1 MDKIPSSDL
10 SEYRIALE
18 KLADEYR
25 QKMSTIWPKVSFDAP
40 TWEIKKLYG
49 TKLLDVFFTPLI
61 SDFIDHDQHYVIA
74 VRCLMAQRA
83 LDGKT
88 TTYCAPLKS
97 WRLLAQTSTPL
108 HSLCRHDLVILE
120 DKLVGRATPKSAA
133 TCLAHLR
140 ILGSMLED
148 ISRLSGMPKIAW
160 SPSIKNKE
168 TLNRLMAQNRAN
180 IDRGKT
186 NEILDRKI
194 EGLSDATNAML
205 ANDPRL
211 NNLDRSAIAAM
222 NIFMCAPSRINEPLC
237 LRHFDRFTIDNFIER
252 PEQDTAGKIFPT
264 HQALF
269 MKGSKGADY
278 SAKPILNF
286 MIDLCDQCWNVLL
299 KLGENSRRMLI
310 HYESSPNTLYL
321 PENLEHLRG
330 QPISKVSLW
339 KIINLTT
346 DEPTSQHL
354 SSITG
359 SLWDTISQRSN
370 PEKSLIFLIDNP
382 YTHRVN
388 GYKNHH
394 KEIPAVPW
402 NAVERHLLS
411 RVQARMQAM
420 RRISKTCHYL
430 GKLSNMLMLIDT
442 YHSAYLPQAWCSKAI
457 SYRFTDSAWRKAGN
471 SEPSVFAKL
480 GVNFVNDDTLV
491 TCSLNT
497 HDPRRWLTTK
507 ALEAKER
514 LSDVLINLWA
524 NRINIGQLGAYD
536 FRSPGSKAVQ
546 AEIPI
551 PQELASISE
560 GIKALDGLEKNYGL
574 DVDISYVHGDSLAV
588 TSLDAVLSAT
598 ENRPVARDSNQ
609 IIVLYPTQFG
619 ICLHQHHEIPCR
631 SYTGCSEGCNEQLI
645 VKGHLPTNEQWRK
658 QNELNNRS
666 IINQLEKLIIAR
678 NREIA
683 DEPLTLD
690 AHILTIM
697 KGVDVKTMATELI
710 ERFHEI
716 KNQVKDMSFRNE
728 LEAAFIS
735 RGIVSILDD
744 PSVPAG
750 ALIKPHNPR
759 KHASPG
765 YERGIDERW
774 GSRVEMESEQEL
786 FHQKYPELAPKLLGL
801 QDERSLLDQGD
812 EDTSDEQDS

>member
-1 MDKIPSSDL
+1 
-10 SEYRIALE
+10 
-18 KLADEYR
+18 
-25 QKMSTIWPKVSFDAP
+25 
-40 TWEIKKLYG
+40 
-49 TKLLDVFFTPLI
+49 
-61 SDFIDHDQHYVIA
+61 
-74 VRCLMAQRA
+74 
-83 LDGKT
+83 
-88 TTYCAPLKS
+88 
-97 WRLLAQTSTPL
+97 
-108 HSLCRHDLVILE
+108 
-120 DKLVGRATPKSAA
+120 
-133 TCLAHLR
+133 
-140 ILGSMLED
+140 
-148 ISRLSGMPKIAW
+148 
-160 SPSIKNKE
+160 
-168 TLNRLMAQNRAN
+168 
-180 IDRGKT
+180 
-186 NEILDRKI
+186 
-194 EGLSDATNAML
+194 
-205 ANDPRL
+205 
-211 NNLDRSAIAAM
+211 
-222 NIFMCAPSRINEPLC
+222 
-237 LRHFDRFTIDNFIER
+237 
-252 PEQDTAGKIFPT
+252 
-264 HQALF
+264 
-269 MKGSKGADY
+269 
-278 SAKPILNF
+278 
-286 MIDLCDQCWNVLL
+286 
-299 KLGENSRRMLI
+299 
-310 HYESSPNTLYL
+310 
-321 PENLEHLRG
+321 
-330 QPISKVSLW
+330 
-339 KIINLTT
+339 
-346 DEPTSQHL
+346 
-354 SSITG
+354 
-359 SLWDTISQRSN
+359 
-370 PEKSLIFLIDNP
+370 
-382 YTHRVN
+382 
-388 GYKNHH
+388 
-394 KEIPAVPW
+394 
-402 NAVERHLLS
+402 
-411 RVQARMQAM
+411 
-420 RRISKTCHYL
+420 
-430 GKLSNMLMLIDT
+430 MLMLIDT

-765 YERGIDERW
+765 YERGIEERW
-774 GSRVEMESEQEL
+774 GSRAEMESEQEL